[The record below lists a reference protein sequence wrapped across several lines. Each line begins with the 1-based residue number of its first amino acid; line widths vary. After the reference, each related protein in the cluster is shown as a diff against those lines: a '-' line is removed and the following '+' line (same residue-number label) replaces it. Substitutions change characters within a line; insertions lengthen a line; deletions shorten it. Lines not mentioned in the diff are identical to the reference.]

1 MQAHILFIL
10 LATLPLTGWHPVR
23 EGVTLEQTGKVRA
36 SYTIVSNQPAGAALP
51 VAPGTLEGVTAIRL
65 RLGANR
71 NAPLMV
77 SLQDRNGIAY
87 AFPTISAR
95 VGVRDYELSVDEL
108 SFLPQQSR
116 GDDPGAFAVKD
127 AVLITILDISGYMS
141 SETPDVEWTLE
152 SIEGVR

>member
-10 LATLPLTGWHPVR
+10 LATLPLTGWRPVR
-23 EGVTLEQTGKVRA
+23 EGVTLEQSGKVRA
-36 SYTIVSNQPAGAALP
+36 SYTIVSDQPAGAALP
-51 VAPGTLEGVTAIRL
+51 IAPGTLEGVTAIKL

-77 SLQDRNGIAY
+77 SLQDKDGVAY
-87 AFPTISAR
+87 AFPPITTRA
-95 VGVRDYELSVDEL
+95 GVRDYELSVDEL

-116 GDDPGAFAVKD
+116 GDDPGSFHVND

>member
-1 MQAHILFIL
+1 MQTHILFIL
-10 LATLPLTGWHPVR
+10 LSILPLTGWRPVR
-23 EGVTLEQTGKVRA
+23 EGVNLEQTGKVRA

-51 VAPGTLEGVTAIRL
+51 IAPGTLAGVTALKL

-87 AFPTISAR
+87 AFPAIAAR
-95 VGVRDYELSVDEL
+95 AGMRDYELSVDEL

-116 GDDPGAFAVKD
+116 GDDPGAFDVND

-152 SIEGVR
+152 SLEGVR